1 MAKRLVVGLLVHVDA
16 GKTTLSEAMLYRA
29 GNIRRLGRVD
39 HGDAF
44 LDTDETERRR
54 GITIMVKPARLR
66 YRDLDLTILDTPGH
80 VDFAAGMERALS
92 VLDYVILVMD
102 ARMGPEGYT
111 DTLWRLLDA
120 HGIPTFLFVNKTD
133 APGAD
138 PGVLLEACRQ
148 HWSPGCL
155 EFGDGPEAADPEDL
169 ALLDEGA
176 MDEYLEAGY
185 LSKQTLKSL
194 VARRLLF
201 PAFRGSALHLEGID
215 ALLDGLETLTR
226 TPKYNEQFGARVYR
240 VSHDRSHSR
249 LTWLKVTGGDLPV
262 KTPMDDLLDY
272 QKTEGKTDGNGGRID
287 QLRLYSGDGYLLT
300 NMAHAGDIVAATGLE
315 MTYPGEG
322 LGVEPDLGRPALEPV
337 LTYAVRSQNQNL
349 HRILEALKL
358 LQDEEPMLHVSWVPR
373 LQQIQLQIMGP
384 VELEVIREELRRRF
398 GLEVDFNQG
407 EILYRETIQA
417 PVEGVGHF
425 EPLRHYAEVHLLLEP
440 TELGSGLSFAS
451 SCSRDRLDGNW
462 QRLIMT
468 HLQEKEHLG
477 VLTGSPI
484 TDMRITLL
492 DGRAHLK
499 HTEGGDFRQ
508 ATYRAIRQGLMKAR
522 SLLLEPWYRFRLS
535 LPRESLG
542 HAMSDIAR
550 MGGQLGSPHGSHD
563 IVDLEGRA
571 PVSYMR
577 DYAIRLSAYTHG
589 QGHLSCSVDG
599 YRPCHDQDAVVADI
613 GYDPE
618 ADLDN
623 TPDSVFCAHGAGY
636 TVKWNRVE
644 DFMHLPSM
652 AGH

>member
-1 MAKRLVVGLLVHVDA
+1 MAKRLVVGLLAHVDA

-111 DTLWRLLDA
+111 DTLWRLLDT

-226 TPKYNEQFGARVYR
+226 TPKYNKQFGARVYR

-249 LTWLKVTGGDLPV
+249 LTWLKVTGGNLPV
-262 KTPMDDLLDY
+262 KTPMDDLLNY
-272 QKTEGKTDGNGGRID
+272 QKAAGKTDGNGGRID
-287 QLRLYSGDGYLLT
+287 QLRLYSGEGYLLT

-322 LGVEPDLGRPALEPV
+322 LGVEPDLGRPSLEPV
-337 LTYAVRSQNQNL
+337 LTYAIRSQNQNL
-349 HRILEALKL
+349 HRILEALKHL
-358 LQDEEPMLHVSWVPR
+358 RDEEPMLHVSWVPQ

-522 SLLLEPWYRFRLS
+522 SLLLEPWYRFRFS

-563 IVDLEGRA
+563 IADLEGRA

>member
-1 MAKRLVVGLLVHVDA
+1 
-16 GKTTLSEAMLYRA
+16 
-29 GNIRRLGRVD
+29 
-39 HGDAF
+39 
-44 LDTDETERRR
+44 
-54 GITIMVKPARLR
+54 
-66 YRDLDLTILDTPGH
+66 
-80 VDFAAGMERALS
+80 
-92 VLDYVILVMD
+92 
-102 ARMGPEGYT
+102 
-111 DTLWRLLDA
+111 
-120 HGIPTFLFVNKTD
+120 
-133 APGAD
+133 
-138 PGVLLEACRQ
+138 
-148 HWSPGCL
+148 
-155 EFGDGPEAADPEDL
+155 
-169 ALLDEGA
+169 
-176 MDEYLEAGY
+176 
-185 LSKQTLKSL
+185 
-194 VARRLLF
+194 
-201 PAFRGSALHLEGID
+201 
-215 ALLDGLETLTR
+215 
-226 TPKYNEQFGARVYR
+226 
-240 VSHDRSHSR
+240 
-249 LTWLKVTGGDLPV
+249 
-262 KTPMDDLLDY
+262 
-272 QKTEGKTDGNGGRID
+272 
-287 QLRLYSGDGYLLT
+287 
-300 NMAHAGDIVAATGLE
+300 
-315 MTYPGEG
+315 
-322 LGVEPDLGRPALEPV
+322 
-337 LTYAVRSQNQNL
+337 
-349 HRILEALKL
+349 
-358 LQDEEPMLHVSWVPR
+358 MLHVSWVPR